1 MSRIG
6 NRIIQ
11 VPNEVNIGLTNQMIN
26 IKGPL
31 GQVDIKLPRESN
43 LLEFKIENNTA
54 KIVRANNLKQTK
66 MLHGTYNALLK
77 NAVIGV
83 TQGFTKQLQLVG
95 VGYRANLKDP
105 TTLNLALGY
114 SHPIDIKIPTGLK
127 VSVEKNTL
135 ISITGVDKQLVGEFA
150 IQVRKWRLP
159 EPYKGKGVLYVGE
172 HIIRKA
178 GKTADGKK

>member
-6 NRIIQ
+6 NRVIE
-11 VPNEVNIGLTNQMIN
+11 VPNGVNIALTTNLIN
-26 IKGPL
+26 VKGPL

-43 LLEFKIENNTA
+43 VLNFKIENNTA
-54 KIVRANNLKQTK
+54 KILRTNDLKTTK

-77 NAVIGV
+77 NAIIGV

-95 VGYRANLKDP
+95 VGYRATLKDP

-114 SHPIDIKIPTGLK
+114 SHPIDIKIPTGIK
-127 VSVEKNTL
+127 VTVDKNTL

-150 IQVRKWRLP
+150 IQIRKWRLP
-159 EPYKGKGVLYVGE
+159 EPYKGKGVLYVDE

-178 GKTADGKK
+178 GKTAEGKK